1 MKSLFDP
8 DVISDVR
15 RRLAALGPDSERK
28 WGRMTPHQAVCHL
41 ADALRMVLGDR
52 PVDFKANLVMR
63 TVVRFLV
70 LTVPVAWPK
79 GVATAPELDQEKDG
93 TTPEAFETDRA
104 ALTALV
110 DQFIETDGCD
120 LAPHPIFGAIGR
132 GEWGRWGFRHLDHHL
147 TQFGV

>member
-1 MKSLFDP
+1 MKSLFDRA
-8 DVISDVR
+8 VISEVR
-15 RRLAALGPDSERK
+15 RRLAALGPNSERK

-52 PVDFKANLVMR
+52 PVDFKPNLVMR
-63 TVVRFLV
+63 TVVRCLV
-70 LTVPVAWPK
+70 LTVPASWPK

-104 ALTALV
+104 ALVALMN
-110 DQFIETDGCD
+110 QFIETDGRD
-120 LAPHPIFGAIGR
+120 LPPHPIFGPIGR